1 MKRNSAFF
9 KGIKDGVPIGLGY
22 ISVAFAFGLFAVSS
36 GLSVTEAVLISATN
50 VTSAGQL
57 AAVPIL
63 ASHGGFFELALVQL
77 VINLRYALM
86 SISLSQKCDGS
97 VRLRD
102 RFVISFVNTDEV
114 FAVASSNDGRVG
126 RSYLYGLIIMPVL
139 GWVSGTLIGA
149 VSGDILPAIVSS
161 ALGIAIYAMLTAIV
175 VPKVKSDGALA
186 VCVALSIGLSC
197 LFFFVPGLNKVPSGF
212 SIIICAVLAS
222 AIFAIIRPIDDEEV
236 EEDV

>member
-1 MKRNSAFF
+1 MKQNNSFLT
-9 KGIKDGVPIGLGY
+9 GLKDGVPIGLGY
-22 ISVAFAFGLFAVSS
+22 LSVAFAFGIFAVSS

-57 AAVPIL
+57 AAVPIIAL
-63 ASHGGFFELALVQL
+63 HGGFVELALTQF

-86 SISLSQKCDGS
+86 SISLSQKCDDN

-114 FAVASSNDGRVG
+114 FAVASSKDGKVG
-126 RSYLYGLIIMPVL
+126 RNYLYGLIIMPIV

-149 VSGDILPAIVSS
+149 VSGDILPVLVTS

-175 VPKVKSDGALA
+175 VPKVKSDRAMA
-186 VCVALSIGLSC
+186 CCVALSVALSC
-197 LFFFVPGLNKVPSGF
+197 IFYFVPVLNEIPSGF
-212 SIIICAVLAS
+212 TIIISAVAAS
-222 AIFAIIRPIDDEEV
+222 ALFALICPIEDEEA
-236 EEDV
+236 EADV